1 MQIYTVFIMTTGRK
15 VKGFL
20 MQILSNKPLLYLL
33 SIVLLFGVWLYFT
46 LQVFPS
52 VEFPFE
58 NKELKIL
65 DVRLWYSEE
74 DVFELFQSLGNQGR
88 AIYFYQVA
96 VIDMIYPLVYGFLLF
111 LIIRLL
117 SNRYLFFKQHSVFVY
132 FPLMAASADIL
143 ENLNTVLMLYLF
155 PKVIDILCFIGS
167 IFSFSKWLLVVF
179 SILIIMFIP
188 VFQVIKHSFQYLKIG
203 KNRTNL

>member
-1 MQIYTVFIMTTGRK
+1 MTTGRK

-20 MQILSNKPLLYLL
+20 MQILSYKPLLHLL

-46 LQVFPS
+46 IQVFPS

-58 NKELKIL
+58 NEELKIL
-65 DVRLWYSEE
+65 DVRLWYSSE

-88 AIYFYQVA
+88 VIYLNQIV
-96 VIDMIYPLVYGFLLF
+96 VIDMIYPFVYGFLLF

-117 SNRYLFFKQHSVFVY
+117 SNRYSFFKQHSVFDY
-132 FPLMAASADIL
+132 FPLIAASADIF

-155 PKVIDILCFIGS
+155 PKVIDILCVIGS
-167 IFSFSKWLLVVF
+167 IFSLFKWLLVVF
-179 SILIIMFIP
+179 SILIIIFMP
-188 VFQVIKHSFQYLKIG
+188 LFQVIKRTYRYF
-203 KNRTNL
+203 KND

>member
-1 MQIYTVFIMTTGRK
+1 
-15 VKGFL
+15 

-33 SIVLLFGVWLYFT
+33 TIVLLFGVWLYFT

-58 NKELKIL
+58 NEELKIL
-65 DVRLWYSEE
+65 DVRLWYSSE
-74 DVFELFQSLGNQGR
+74 DVFELFQNLGNQGR
-88 AIYFYQVA
+88 AIYLYQVA

-117 SNRYLFFKQHSVFVY
+117 SKRYLFFKQHNVSVY
-132 FPLMAASADIL
+132 FPLFAASVDVL

-155 PKVIDILCFIGS
+155 PKVIDILCVTGS
-167 IFSFSKWLLVVF
+167 IFSFTKWLLVVF

-188 VFQVIKHSFQYLKIG
+188 VFQVIKHSFRYLKIG

>member
-1 MQIYTVFIMTTGRK
+1 MTTGRK

-20 MQILSNKPLLYLL
+20 MQILSYKPLLHLL

-58 NKELKIL
+58 NEELEIL
-65 DVRLWYSEE
+65 DVRLWYSAE

-88 AIYFYQVA
+88 AIYLYQVA

-117 SNRYLFFKQHSVFVY
+117 SKRYLFFKQHNVSVY
-132 FPLMAASADIL
+132 FPLFAASVDVL

-155 PKVIDILCFIGS
+155 PKVIDILCVMGS
-167 IFSFSKWLLVVF
+167 IFSLSKWLLVVF

-188 VFQVIKHSFQYLKIG
+188 VFQAIKHCFRYLKIG

>member
-1 MQIYTVFIMTTGRK
+1 MQIYIVFIMTTGRK

-20 MQILSNKPLLYLL
+20 MQILINKPILHLF
-33 SIVLLFGVWLYFT
+33 SIVLLFAAWLYFT
-46 LQVFPS
+46 LQIFPS

-58 NKELKIL
+58 NEELEIL
-65 DVRLWYSEE
+65 DVRLWYSAE

-88 AIYFYQVA
+88 AIYLNQVA

-132 FPLMAASADIL
+132 FPLIAASADIL

-155 PKVIDILCFIGS
+155 PKVIDILCVIGS
-167 IFSFSKWLLVVF
+167 IFSLSKWFLVVF
-179 SILIIMFIP
+179 SLLIIIFMP
-188 VFQVIKHSFQYLKIG
+188 LLQVIKRTYRYF
-203 KNRTNL
+203 KND